1 MVDSFGYE
9 LERQDPRDWSPHAQA
24 PVEPPLSETP
34 LSEMTRHDLVRELLA
49 ARFQRDRLH
58 HAMREI
64 AMYAD
69 GPSYSI
75 ACDALREADR

>member
-1 MVDSFGYE
+1 MADSFVPE
-9 LERQDPRDWSPHAQA
+9 LERQDPRDWSPHAQVT
-24 PVEPPLSETP
+24 VEPP
-34 LSEMTRHDLVRELLA
+34 LSEMTRHDLVHELMV